1 MQDQALIKRALEL
14 HEMGKSIRQI
24 AVELKTSKS
33 TVFRWLNGQS
43 GNGGNALPIDLFAIA
58 TNTQQSINQ
67 KNKYDM
73 ENNNEFNKFERE
85 IALKRL
91 QLEHELE
98 LRKLVQQDRELELRK
113 RELELKHL
121 EKDAIS
127 RQQQIEERKI
137 NHGLKVW
144 IQKERANLEEV
155 DYEEI
160 EMDLATFKRHHK
172 VLRKLWEQVQQH
184 VAVYGIDTE
193 SHMGYDNLKSLIEML
208 NEELENAME
217 EKDEDDED
225 SDITVSYEYDDDSIE
240 FIENLEDSDFF
251 S

>member
-1 MQDQALIKRALEL
+1 MNQNLISQALKLQKKGL
-14 HEMGKSIRQI
+14 SIRQI
-24 AVELKTSKS
+24 AAELNVSKS
-33 TVFRWLNGQS
+33 QVFRWLNGQS
-43 GNGGNALPIDLFAIA
+43 GNGGNTLPIDQIAIA
-58 TNTQQSINQ
+58 TNTSQSVKHKNQ
-67 KNKYDM
+67 NNM
-73 ENNNEFNKFERE
+73 ENNNDLNKLERE
-85 IALKRL
+85 IALKKL

-98 LRKLVQQDRELELRK
+98 LRKLAQQDKELELRK

-144 IQKERANLEEV
+144 IEKERAIISEF

-160 EMDLATFKRHHK
+160 EMDLATFKRNHK
-172 VLRKLWEQVQQH
+172 ALIKLWEQIETH
-184 VAVYGIDTE
+184 MAVYAIDIE
-193 SHMGYDNLKSLIEML
+193 SHLGHYYLKSLVEML
-208 NEELENAME
+208 NEILESALE
-217 EKDEDDED
+217 DQDEDDED

-240 FIENLEDSDFF
+240 FLENLENSAFF

>member
-1 MQDQALIKRALEL
+1 
-14 HEMGKSIRQI
+14 
-24 AVELKTSKS
+24 
-33 TVFRWLNGQS
+33 
-43 GNGGNALPIDLFAIA
+43 
-58 TNTQQSINQ
+58 
-67 KNKYDM
+67 M

-98 LRKLVQQDRELELRK
+98 LRKLVQQDKEMELRK

>member
-1 MQDQALIKRALEL
+1 
-14 HEMGKSIRQI
+14 
-24 AVELKTSKS
+24 
-33 TVFRWLNGQS
+33 
-43 GNGGNALPIDLFAIA
+43 
-58 TNTQQSINQ
+58 
-67 KNKYDM
+67 
-73 ENNNEFNKFERE
+73 
-85 IALKRL
+85 
-91 QLEHELE
+91 
-98 LRKLVQQDRELELRK
+98 
-113 RELELKHL
+113 LELKHL

-144 IQKERANLEEV
+144 IQKERANLDEV
-155 DYEEI
+155 DDEEI

-193 SHMGYDNLKSLIEML
+193 SHMGYDNLKSLMEML

-240 FIENLEDSDFF
+240 FIENLENSDFF

>member
-1 MQDQALIKRALEL
+1 
-14 HEMGKSIRQI
+14 
-24 AVELKTSKS
+24 
-33 TVFRWLNGQS
+33 
-43 GNGGNALPIDLFAIA
+43 
-58 TNTQQSINQ
+58 
-67 KNKYDM
+67 M

-144 IQKERANLEEV
+144 IQKERANLDEV
-155 DYEEI
+155 DDEEI

-184 VAVYGIDTE
+184 VSVYGIDTE
-193 SHMGYDNLKSLIEML
+193 SHMGYDNLKSLMEML

-240 FIENLEDSDFF
+240 FIENLENSDFF